1 MCHDAPV
8 SSSEPFPETGS
19 PTAGPEATSAPE
31 TALGP
36 ESAPASDAVPTTDP
50 TSPDDRRTPPGAR
63 RGAGAAL
70 AVGALGVVFG
80 DIGTSPLYALQT
92 VFSIDHNSVMPTAVD
107 VFGVISMVFWSIT
120 IIVSIKYVALIMRAD
135 NDGEG
140 GILALVA
147 LLREKLADR
156 RRLAIALVLGMLGA
170 ALFYGDS
177 VITPAISVMSAI
189 EGLVVVDPSF
199 EHLVLPLAVVV
210 LTVLFIVQRRG
221 TEAVGRAF
229 GPVMGL
235 WFVVLA
241 ALGVPHIVRNPE
253 ILRALSPT
261 FALTFVVE
269 HPLTTFIAM
278 GAVVLTITGAEALYA
293 DMGHFGAGAIR
304 RSWFVVVFPA
314 LTLNYVGQGAMIL
327 RDPATVANPFFRM
340 APSWATLPLVMLA
353 TLATVIASQAV
364 ISGAYSVSRQA
375 VRLGL
380 FPRLAVRHTSREEG
394 GQIYLPVVNWILYFG
409 VLVLIAVFR
418 SSSRLASAYGLAV
431 TGTLFLT
438 SLLFLLLAL
447 RVWHWAPWK
456 IVLYS
461 VVIGGLELTFFA
473 ANLTKVVSGGWLP
486 LLIAAIVVTLMTSW
500 RKGADTLFRRRAE
513 LEGPLDDFVA
523 TIHET
528 QIPRVPGL
536 AVFPHPNKT
545 TTPLA
550 LRSQVAFNHVLH
562 EHVVIVQIVNEN
574 VPHIRHVDR
583 VVVDDLGF
591 VDDGIVHV
599 SVRVGFNDSQDLP
612 RGLALAIGS
621 SPELDMDVDAARYY
635 LSLVTVH
642 ATGSAR
648 FRDWRTRL
656 FVWMAHNAASRTEV
670 FHLPP
675 ERTIIIGANVD
686 L

>member
-1 MCHDAPV
+1 
-8 SSSEPFPETGS
+8 
-19 PTAGPEATSAPE
+19 
-31 TALGP
+31 
-36 ESAPASDAVPTTDP
+36 VPGV
-50 TSPDDRRTPPGAR
+50 RQ
-63 RGAGAAL
+63 GAGLAL
-70 AVGALGVVFG
+70 AASALGVVFG

-120 IIVSIKYVALIMRAD
+120 TIVSTKYVALIMRAD

-156 RRLAIALVLGMLGA
+156 RRLAAALLLGMLGA

-189 EGLVVVDPSF
+189 EGLVVVNPSF

-210 LTVLFIVQRRG
+210 LTVLFVVQRWG
-221 TEAVGRAF
+221 TEAVGKAF
-229 GPVMGL
+229 GPVMGV

-241 ALGVPHIVRNPE
+241 VLGVPHIVQNPG

-261 FALTFVVE
+261 YALAFVVY
-269 HPLTTFIAM
+269 HPFTAFIAM

-304 RSWFVVVFPA
+304 RSWYAVVFPA
-314 LTLNYVGQGAMIL
+314 LALNYFGQGAMIL
-327 RDPATVANPFFRM
+327 HDPATVTNPFFNL
-340 APSWATLPLVMLA
+340 APSWATLPLVVLA
-353 TLATVIASQAV
+353 TLTTVIASQAV

-380 FPRLAVRHTSREEG
+380 FPRLSVKHTSREEG
-394 GQIYLPVVNWILYFG
+394 GQIYLPVINWILYFG
-409 VLVLIAVFR
+409 VLLLIGVFR
-418 SSSRLASAYGLAV
+418 SSSRLATAYGLAV

-447 RVWHWAPWK
+447 RVWHWARWK

-461 VVIGGLELTFFA
+461 VVIGGLEVTFFA

-486 LLIAAIVVTLMTSW
+486 LLIAAVVVTLMTSW
-500 RKGADTLFRRRAE
+500 RKGADTLFRRRTE
-513 LEGPLDDFVA
+513 LEGPLDEFVA
-523 TIHET
+523 MIRET
-528 QIPRVPGL
+528 QVPRVPGL

-550 LRSQVAFNHVLH
+550 LRSHVAFNHVLH
-562 EHVVIVQIVNEN
+562 EHVVIVQIINEN

-583 VVVDDLGF
+583 VVVDDLGYA
-591 VDDGIVHV
+591 DDGIVHV
-599 SVRVGFNDSQDLP
+599 SVRVGFNDSQDIP

-621 SPELDMDVDAARYY
+621 SPELDMNVDEAQYY
-635 LSLVTVH
+635 LSLLTVH
-642 ATGSAR
+642 ATGAPLLK
-648 FRDWRTRL
+648 DWRARL

-675 ERTIIIGANVD
+675 ERTIIMGTNLNV
-686 L
+686 

>member
-1 MCHDAPV
+1 M
-8 SSSEPFPETGS
+8 
-19 PTAGPEATSAPE
+19 
-31 TALGP
+31 
-36 ESAPASDAVPTTDP
+36 
-50 TSPDDRRTPPGAR
+50 PGVR
-63 RGAGAAL
+63 QGAGLAL
-70 AVGALGVVFG
+70 AASALGVVFG

-120 IIVSIKYVALIMRAD
+120 TIVSTKYVALIMRAD

-156 RRLAIALVLGMLGA
+156 RRLAAALLLGMLGA

-189 EGLVVVDPSF
+189 EGLVVVNPSF

-210 LTVLFIVQRRG
+210 LTVLFVVQRWG
-221 TEAVGRAF
+221 TEAVGKAF
-229 GPVMGL
+229 GPVMGV

-241 ALGVPHIVRNPE
+241 VLGVPHIVQNPG

-261 FALTFVVE
+261 YALAFVVY
-269 HPLTTFIAM
+269 HPFTAFIAM

-304 RSWFVVVFPA
+304 RSWYAVVFPA
-314 LTLNYVGQGAMIL
+314 LALNYFGQGAMIL
-327 RDPATVANPFFRM
+327 HDPATVTNPFFNL
-340 APSWATLPLVMLA
+340 APSWATLPLVVLA
-353 TLATVIASQAV
+353 TLTTVIASQAV

-380 FPRLAVRHTSREEG
+380 FPRLSVKHTSREEG
-394 GQIYLPVVNWILYFG
+394 GQIYLPVINWILYFG
-409 VLVLIAVFR
+409 VLLLIGVFR
-418 SSSRLASAYGLAV
+418 SSSRLATAYGLAV

-447 RVWHWAPWK
+447 RVWHWARWK

-461 VVIGGLELTFFA
+461 VVIGGLEVTFFA

-486 LLIAAIVVTLMTSW
+486 LLIAAVVVTLMTSW
-500 RKGADTLFRRRAE
+500 RKGADTLFRRRTE
-513 LEGPLDDFVA
+513 LEGPLDEFVA
-523 TIHET
+523 MIRET
-528 QIPRVPGL
+528 QVPRVPGL

-550 LRSQVAFNHVLH
+550 LRSHVAFNHVLH
-562 EHVVIVQIVNEN
+562 EHVVIVQIINEN

-583 VVVDDLGF
+583 VVVDDLGYA
-591 VDDGIVHV
+591 DDGIVHV
-599 SVRVGFNDSQDLP
+599 SVRVGFNDSQDIP

-621 SPELDMDVDAARYY
+621 SPELDMNVDEAQYY
-635 LSLVTVH
+635 LSLLTVH
-642 ATGSAR
+642 ATGAPLLK
-648 FRDWRTRL
+648 DWRARL

-675 ERTIIIGANVD
+675 ERTIIMGTNLNV
-686 L
+686 